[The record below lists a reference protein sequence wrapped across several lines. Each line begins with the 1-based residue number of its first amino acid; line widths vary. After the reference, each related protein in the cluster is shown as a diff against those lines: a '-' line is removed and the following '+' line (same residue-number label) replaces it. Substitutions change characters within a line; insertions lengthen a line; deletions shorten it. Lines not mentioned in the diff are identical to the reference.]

1 MGCCQQGSSCRH
13 GLARKGVQGAR
24 SPQSGAQRTKKLSG
38 PRTAQLSEEA
48 LDSERPRQVRPLR
61 EPQLRS
67 VEVLGRSI
75 PRAKPPNGSGAQRPP
90 AAVAEALPST
100 DARQD
105 TSWTKALAVRCSALL
120 GGARGTPAIALEPKF
135 RAAPPSARQP
145 EAAGEQD
152 ELHQGRVAASRREVL
167 GPGAL
172 ELARQRNM
180 IRPAGPKRPSRL
192 TDRALSGRRPP
203 RPRGYR
209 APTPDKISPGRK
221 RWRSAAAPC

>member
-1 MGCCQQGSSCRH
+1 MESSKAACT
-13 GLARKGVQGAR
+13 R
-24 SPQSGAQRTKKLSG
+24 SSSHKADSALLNRVRSRPPTDRTKSKK
-38 PRTAQLSEEA
+38 RDQTT
-48 LDSERPRQVRPLR
+48 
-61 EPQLRS
+61 
-67 VEVLGRSI
+67 
-75 PRAKPPNGSGAQRPP
+75 KPPNGSGAQRPP
-90 AAVAEALPST
+90 AAAAEALPST

>member
-1 MGCCQQGSSCRH
+1 MESSKAACT
-13 GLARKGVQGAR
+13 R
-24 SPQSGAQRTKKLSG
+24 SSSHKADSALLNRVRSRPPTDRTKSKK
-38 PRTAQLSEEA
+38 RDQTT
-48 LDSERPRQVRPLR
+48 
-61 EPQLRS
+61 
-67 VEVLGRSI
+67 
-75 PRAKPPNGSGAQRPP
+75 KPPNGSGAQRPP

-120 GGARGTPAIALEPKF
+120 GGARETPVIAWEPKF
-135 RAAPPSARQP
+135 RVAPPSARQP